1 MHGLSSP
8 LVSCLCVTEGRP
20 AFMPWLLWCF
30 DRQDWPR
37 RELVIVD
44 SSAEPFQI
52 AARDDV
58 RVVTAPPGTGIAKK
72 RNLAL
77 EAAHGEIVTWFDD
90 DDWQHPGKLTCLV
103 KALGEM
109 APYAGSC
116 RGWFVNLMRLQ
127 CSLYHHSGSQIVF
140 NSAGFRRDAVLSLR
154 FQENL
159 RQASD
164 TRWMLELAARYRGKE
179 VILKREDM
187 FFWLCHRK
195 NLSNSAERRRF
206 SQNLEVLRKMIGS
219 EAWGDTDEALDAL
232 RVRLQVSGRAQRDSD
247 EHSVELPAATT
258 VSFQA
263 RNGSQ
268 HDESAIPNG
277 GEPPPVGLMIKATV
291 MDTPFLDVMV
301 RHMIAQAHYAFAERT
316 IVVDRKPAFTGKYQ
330 NRPRASREELDR
342 ILDGLVTD
350 GVVDHVREVDMKPAV
365 VEEIIGRYFEND
377 ALRVPTHAVTGGP
390 IYATLFGLESS
401 TTDHVLQM
409 DADIFFYT
417 GPGSWVGQAVSCMA
431 RDPRLWLMM
440 THPGP
445 PAGPPGKSLGPL
457 NARIA
462 TWDENLRIWRFRSAT
477 TRYFLCDRRKLHSR
491 LHPILVAGGC
501 APLEQCLSAA
511 LQRHGA
517 FRGAL
522 GNLESWHLHV
532 WDHRDPFPLWA
543 SSMAEVIKTG
553 YFPALQRGNYD
564 LRLDQLRDRHEW
576 GVLLERVV
584 KEKPLAEDLSR
595 RVRTAPISSRSQD
608 LVLSRPAASDAGVG
622 PNTTEGS
629 DLAPVSVLRENS
641 ANLDDAGVAPVA
653 VVIPV
658 RNRAGQRLRN
668 ALRSLSWQ
676 SAGRPAQVIVVS
688 HGSEPDI
695 NRELSEICDKGTA
708 TLITVGNSVQ
718 PWNKPLALNVGIR
731 ATPEL
736 PFVMT
741 MDADMILAPNF
752 LRVVLERL
760 REEPP
765 ALMLCRSSDLPQE
778 ASLPSHAEELKDA
791 FNRLRLLARLR
802 PRFGTGGI
810 QAARRSFF
818 FDIRGYDEDLLWWGA
833 MDGDLV
839 NRARLAGMAIEWVED
854 RTVMLHQ
861 WHPHKLAVLT
871 HRDEIEQA
879 RKAWISNHNLAQS
892 RSTCL
897 QRNSEGWG
905 ARGA

>member
-1 MHGLSSP
+1 
-8 LVSCLCVTEGRP
+8 
-20 AFMPWLLWCF
+20 MPWLLWCF

-44 SSAEPFQI
+44 SSSEPFQI
-52 AARDDV
+52 AAREEV
-58 RVVTAPPGTGIAKK
+58 RLVTARPGTGIAKK

-127 CSLYHHSGSQIVF
+127 CSPYQHSGSQIVF
-140 NSAGFRRDAVLSLR
+140 NSAGFRRDAVLPLR

-164 TRWMLELAARYRGKE
+164 TRWMLELATRYRGKE
-179 VILKREDM
+179 VVLKREDM

-219 EAWGDTDEALDAL
+219 EAWGDTDEALNAL
-232 RVRLQVSGRAQRDSD
+232 RVRLQDDGGANRVDPGMKCK
-247 EHSVELPAATT
+247 VVMPAPTMAT
-258 VSFQA
+258 FQT
-263 RNGSQ
+263 RNEPQ
-268 HDESAIPNG
+268 HDEGPVLIG
-277 GEPPPVGLMIKATV
+277 GESPPVGLMIKATV

-301 RHMIAQAHYAFAERT
+301 RHMIGQAHYAFAERT
-316 IVVDRKPAFTGKYQ
+316 IVVDRKPTFTGKYQ
-330 NRPRASREELDR
+330 KRPRASREELDGV
-342 ILDGLVTD
+342 LDRLVTD
-350 GVVDHVREVDMKPAV
+350 GVVDHVREVDMTPAV
-365 VEEIIGRYFEND
+365 VEEIIGRYFKND
-377 ALRVPTHAVTGGP
+377 AFRVSTHAITGGP
-390 IYATLFGLESS
+390 IYATLFGLEALA
-401 TTDHVLQM
+401 TDYVLQM
-409 DADIFFYT
+409 DADIFFHT
-417 GPGSWVGQAVSCMA
+417 GPESWVGQALSCMA

-462 TWDENLRIWRFRSAT
+462 TWERDLRIWRFGSAT

-491 LHPILVAGGC
+491 LQPILVLGGC

-532 WDHRDPFPLWA
+532 WHHGDPFPGWA
-543 SSMAEVIKTG
+543 SSLAEVIKSG
-553 YFPALQRGNYD
+553 CFPTLQKGNYD
-564 LRLDQLRDRHEW
+564 LRLDQLQDRHEW
-576 GVLLERVV
+576 GALLERVA
-584 KEKPLAEDLSR
+584 KEKPISEELSKS
-595 RVRTAPISSRSQD
+595 VRTTSMPSRSQD
-608 LVLSRPAASDAGVG
+608 LVLLRAARSEAGVG

-629 DLAPVSVLRENS
+629 DLAPLSVLRENS
-641 ANLDDAGVAPVA
+641 ADLDDAGVAPMA

-676 SAGRPAQVIVVS
+676 SAGRPVQVLVVS
-688 HGSEPDI
+688 HGSEPDV
-695 NRELSEICDKGTA
+695 NRELSEICDKETA
-708 TLITVGNSVQ
+708 TLITVGNSTQ
-718 PWNKPLALNVGIR
+718 PWNKPFALNVGIR
-731 ATPEL
+731 ATPEVPL
-736 PFVMT
+736 VMT

-752 LRVVLERL
+752 LTVVLERL
-760 REEPP
+760 KGEPP
-765 ALMLCRSSDLPQE
+765 ALVLCRSSDLPRQ
-778 ASLPSHAEELKDA
+778 ASLPTNSEELRDA
-791 FNRLRLLARLR
+791 FNRLRVLARLR
-802 PRFGTGGI
+802 PRYGTGGI

-818 FDIRGYDEDLLWWGA
+818 FNIRGYDEDLLWWGA

-839 NRARLAGMAIEWVED
+839 NRACLAGLAIEWIED

-871 HRDEIEQA
+871 RQGEIEQA
-879 RKAWISNHNLAQS
+879 RRAWISNHNLAQS
-892 RSTCL
+892 RSTSL
-897 QRNSEGWG
+897 QRNSDSWG
-905 ARGA
+905 LRDV